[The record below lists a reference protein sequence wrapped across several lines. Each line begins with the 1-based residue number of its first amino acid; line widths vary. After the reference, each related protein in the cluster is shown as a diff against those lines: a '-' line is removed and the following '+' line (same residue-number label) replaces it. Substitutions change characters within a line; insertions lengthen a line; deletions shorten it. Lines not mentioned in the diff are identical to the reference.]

1 MTIAITSIGERGLEL
16 NVRGKL
22 EESDYRI
29 FRPLAEDRIRE
40 HGTVSLLVRVS
51 DFQGWTPSAMW
62 EDLKF
67 DVAHYSDVSRLAL
80 VGDEPGTKWMAWVS
94 KPFTRA
100 DVAHFPEDK
109 LEQARRWIRMPKAA

>member
-1 MTIAITSIGERGLEL
+1 MTMAITSIGNNGLEL

-22 EESDYRI
+22 EEEDYRT
-29 FRPLAEDRIRE
+29 FRPLAEERIRDF
-40 HGTVSLLVRVS
+40 GSVNLLVRVS

-80 VGDEPGTKWMAWVS
+80 VGDEPSTKWMAWVS
-94 KPFTRA
+94 KPFTQA
-100 DVAHFPEDK
+100 EVEHFPE
-109 LEQARRWIRMPKAA
+109 ARIEDARSWIRQPVTA